1 MLKPETD
8 ADEPPISLLPSFV
21 IQTNSIKNTPHRI
34 TLIMFTRTFRP
45 LTRTLPALAATAGL
59 ATVGYSSIVSERNR
73 VFNDVTG
80 SGNFDSG
87 KQQYNEDLKVN
98 RHKSELSRSCF
109 LSARGPL
116 RLGVSLMLFRYLS
129 RLTLDSCFIFHSTS
143 PRILCIHR
151 VVAAQH
157 GATPESPLHNT
168 STSSKSHH
176 IGTSKVDAEGHNVR
190 RGDGTQ
196 ASEVPGL
203 VKDKAKEAK
212 KEEQAGG
219 ESAYN
224 EETGEINWD
233 CPVSGTFLT

>member
-1 MLKPETD
+1 
-8 ADEPPISLLPSFV
+8 
-21 IQTNSIKNTPHRI
+21 
-34 TLIMFTRTFRP
+34 
-45 LTRTLPALAATAGL
+45 
-59 ATVGYSSIVSERNR
+59 
-73 VFNDVTG
+73 
-80 SGNFDSG
+80 
-87 KQQYNEDLKVN
+87 
-98 RHKSELSRSCF
+98 
-109 LSARGPL
+109 
-116 RLGVSLMLFRYLS
+116 MLFRYRS
-129 RLTLDSCFIFHSTS
+129 RLTLDHFYIPPHL
-143 PRILCIHR
+143 PRIQSVYLI
-151 VVAAQH
+151 VAAQH
-157 GATPESPLHNT
+157 GATPETPIHNN

-233 CPVSGTFLT
+233 CPVSDISLPKSIYRELR